1 MPAKFITTKKTVPSG
16 SEMKELYCATLVKN
30 REVNLHEIAEALSEN
45 STLNPVDCY
54 GVMVGM
60 AAQIAKH
67 LQEGNVVNIEFLGT
81 FRIWAK
87 STAVESPELVSEKT
101 IGKPSV
107 NFRPSVLMKQR
118 ISKTQFVPKK

>member
-1 MPAKFITTKKTVPSG
+1 MPAKIYYHQEDGSFRIGNERTVLCHPSEKPG
-16 SEMKELYCATLVKN
+16 SD
-30 REVNLHEIAEALSEN
+30 LHEIAEALSEN

-81 FRIWAK
+81 FRIRAK
-87 STAVESPELVSEKT
+87 STAVESPELVTEKT